1 MIEDIGN
8 VLTWALCGGIL
19 GAVILVWFY
28 VFVRLAWFSI
38 RRRRA
43 SK

>member
-19 GAVILVWFY
+19 MAVILVWLY
-28 VFVRLAWFSI
+28 VFVRLAWVSI
-38 RRRRA
+38 RKRRA
-43 SK
+43 SE